1 MVGMWGHDLLKVG
14 AYLDLGGCQQFCPG
28 LCVGGG
34 WRLCMKGGL
43 AAFIFF
49 LHFSKCGLESCI
61 YFGFLMPHK
70 KFP

>member
-1 MVGMWGHDLLKVG
+1 MVGMWDHDLLKVG

-43 AAFIFF
+43 AAFISFF
-49 LHFSKCGLESCI
+49 AFQ
-61 YFGFLMPHK
+61 
-70 KFP
+70 